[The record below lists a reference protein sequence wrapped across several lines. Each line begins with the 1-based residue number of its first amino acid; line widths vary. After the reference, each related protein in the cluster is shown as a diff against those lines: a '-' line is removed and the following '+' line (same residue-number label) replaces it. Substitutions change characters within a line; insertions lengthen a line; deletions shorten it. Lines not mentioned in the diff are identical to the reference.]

1 MRRRRLLALFGGAA
15 ILWQPGI
22 VAADRIPVI
31 GVLWHAA
38 NADEEAAFLGPL
50 REGFLQLGY
59 EPGKNIRFEDRYP
72 GEIPERFDR
81 LAAELVSLKVDAL
94 MGGSVPAA
102 LALQRATSTIPIIIV
117 ANPDPVGLKLV
128 ASLARPGG
136 NITGLSTIAFDLAE
150 KRVQLLKEAIPG
162 LTRIALLVNPN
173 VRYDAPRLI
182 SEIQPVIDRLHLFV
196 AIVEAGNADE
206 MEDRFAKIAQ
216 DEFGAVIVA
225 QNALFF
231 NERRRIA
238 ALALQHGLA
247 TMVPANLFT
256 EAGGLMSYGPS
267 WPPIF
272 RRAAVYADKIL
283 KGAHPADLPVE
294 QPTEFELAVNLRT
307 ARKLGLEFPRLFL
320 AQADTLID

>member
-1 MRRRRLLALFGGAA
+1 
-15 ILWQPGI
+15 
-22 VAADRIPVI
+22 
-31 GVLWHAA
+31 
-38 NADEEAAFLGPL
+38 
-50 REGFLQLGY
+50 
-59 EPGKNIRFEDRYP
+59 
-72 GEIPERFDR
+72 
-81 LAAELVSLKVDAL
+81 
-94 MGGSVPAA
+94 
-102 LALQRATSTIPIIIV
+102 
-117 ANPDPVGLKLV
+117 
-128 ASLARPGG
+128 
-136 NITGLSTIAFDLAE
+136 
-150 KRVQLLKEAIPG
+150 
-162 LTRIALLVNPN
+162 
-173 VRYDAPRLI
+173 
-182 SEIQPVIDRLHLFV
+182 
-196 AIVEAGNADE
+196 